1 MVVQRLPSLRICQ
14 LLKGAFGLSVSEG
27 TLYNIRNRCF
37 DALEIPEQDI
47 NVALQGSKVVHFD
60 ETGFRVASQLW
71 WLNVGCTDRLT
82 FYFVHTKR
90 GKKAMDAMGLL
101 PDFKGNAVHDGWA
114 SYGQYACQ
122 HSLCN
127 AHHLRKLIFIVE
139 EYHQSWEQEMI
150 DLLVEING
158 SVNLAKADQLVS
170 LATSPV
176 SAFEQNYGE
185 ILERGFKENPALRVP
200 ENAPKRKGRPKQG
213 KAGIFG

>member
-1 MVVQRLPSLRICQ
+1 
-14 LLKGAFGLSVSEG
+14 
-27 TLYNIRNRCF
+27 
-37 DALEIPEQDI
+37 
-47 NVALQGSKVVHFD
+47 
-60 ETGFRVASQLW
+60 
-71 WLNVGCTDRLT
+71 
-82 FYFVHTKR
+82 
-90 GKKAMDAMGLL
+90 
-101 PDFKGNAVHDGWA
+101 
-114 SYGQYACQ
+114 
-122 HSLCN
+122 
-127 AHHLRKLIFIVE
+127 
-139 EYHQSWEQEMI
+139 MI